1 MRMTINIPAVLVTS
15 HGVTCHLSDGETGE
29 KESQETGR
37 SVSTRSHEAGTGPPG
52 PPSTGPGPGLS
63 SSHQQSDQIL
73 LRSAELH
80 PIVLQNWQNLN
91 WEPSQEV
98 NLLTWLSL
106 ANNNIKSIEN
116 LNQNVHLDPLDLS
129 GNGLTN
135 ISDLSFLKNLKTL
148 LLHKNKINSLR

>member
-1 MRMTINIPAVLVTS
+1 MFQVGKLHHLKVLDLSNNNIVTIEGLKVKLSLFITSSELLYILNIKVNNFLPPPPAAI
-15 HGVTCHLSDGETGE
+15 
-29 KESQETGR
+29 K
-37 SVSTRSHEAGTGPPG
+37 
-52 PPSTGPGPGLS
+52 
-63 SSHQQSDQIL
+63 
-73 LRSAELH
+73 
-80 PIVLQNWQNLN
+80 NLN

-116 LNQNVHLDPLDLS
+116 LNQNVHLDHLDLS